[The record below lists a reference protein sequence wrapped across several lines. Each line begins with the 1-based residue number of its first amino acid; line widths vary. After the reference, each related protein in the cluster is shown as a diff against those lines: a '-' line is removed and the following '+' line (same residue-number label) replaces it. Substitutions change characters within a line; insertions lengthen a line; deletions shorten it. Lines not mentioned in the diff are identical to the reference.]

1 MHPPR
6 EVGRILVV
14 ALLLF
19 LMATTAWV
27 CLTLR
32 LVLLL
37 AQVMGRGL
45 ALLAVG
51 AALVLL
57 ATLVRVAARAA
68 RPDRRP
74 TTGLAQ
80 RVLPGVLAQGA
91 VVALALGRPVML
103 RAILL
108 LVGLM
113 FGLAAALVPGARS
126 RDGDPST

>member
-1 MHPPR
+1 MRPPR

-27 CLTLR
+27 CLTLG

-37 AQVMGRGL
+37 AQLMGTGL

-57 ATLVRVAARAA
+57 ATLVGFAARAA

-74 TTGLAQ
+74 TPGLAQ
-80 RVLPGVLAQGA
+80 RVLPKVLAQGA
-91 VVALALGRPVML
+91 IEALGRPVML